1 MTSTFSMDDLAKLL
15 QQANTKK
22 PRKKIERTAEQEKAM
37 KEKLALMREKSM
49 ANRQAKAA
57 SKPPSVIIQQ
67 PAIIEPQIRTL
78 EVQKLNEKDTDALFE
93 KKYNSR
99 FEKLDQTMEHVKLSL
114 DEIKEM
120 KKQKVLERQK
130 AKEEAKVIPEIKLN
144 ESTPETRFSTK
155 SDALPQI
162 KPTTALPIS
171 IPINPNRVP
180 KTPDYRNL
188 FKR

>member
-1 MTSTFSMDDLAKLL
+1 MAQNFSMDDLAKLL

-57 SKPPSVIIQQ
+57 SKPPPVITQPVIQQ
-67 PAIIEPQIRTL
+67 QLLQSIPTL

-114 DEIKEM
+114 DEIREM

-130 AKEEAKVIPEIKLN
+130 AKEEAKVIPETKLN
-144 ESTPETRFSTK
+144 N
-155 SDALPQI
+155 SDPIPQI
-162 KPTTALPIS
+162 KPTTTQP

>member
-1 MTSTFSMDDLAKLL
+1 MAQNFSIEDLANLL
-15 QQANTKK
+15 KQTNKK
-22 PRKKIERTAEQEKAM
+22 PRKKIERTAEQEIAM

-57 SKPPSVIIQQ
+57 SKPVVAQQPQ
-67 PAIIEPQIRTL
+67 PAIIEPVIRTL

-114 DEIKEM
+114 DEIREM

-130 AKEEAKVIPEIKLN
+130 AKEEAKVIPETKLN
-144 ESTPETRFSTK
+144 N
-155 SDALPQI
+155 SDPIPQI
-162 KPTTALPIS
+162 KPTTTQP

>member
-1 MTSTFSMDDLAKLL
+1 MAQNFSIEDLANLL
-15 QQANTKK
+15 KQTNKK

-57 SKPPSVIIQQ
+57 SKPPPVVAQ
-67 PAIIEPQIRTL
+67 PVTIEPIIRTL

-114 DEIKEM
+114 DEMREM

-130 AKEEAKVIPEIKLN
+130 AKEEAKVIPEIKTN
-144 ESTPETRFSTK
+144 N
-155 SDALPQI
+155 SDPIPQI
-162 KPTTALPIS
+162 KPTTTQPVS

>member
-22 PRKKIERTAEQEKAM
+22 PRKKIERTAEQEVAM

-57 SKPPSVIIQQ
+57 SKPVVALSKSQPVIQQ
-67 PAIIEPQIRTL
+67 PQQIIEPVIRTL

-114 DEIKEM
+114 DEIREM

-144 ESTPETRFSTK
+144 ESTP
-155 SDALPQI
+155 QI
-162 KPTTALPIS
+162 KTTTTQPIS

>member
-1 MTSTFSMDDLAKLL
+1 MAQNFSMDDLAKLL

-49 ANRQAKAA
+49 ANRQAKAL
-57 SKPPSVIIQQ
+57 SKPPVIIQQ
-67 PAIIEPQIRTL
+67 PQQIIEPQIRTL

-114 DEIKEM
+114 DEIREM

-130 AKEEAKVIPEIKLN
+130 AKEEAKVIPEIKTNNSIPDPILQN
-144 ESTPETRFSTK
+144 
-155 SDALPQI
+155 
-162 KPTTALPIS
+162 KPIATQQVS

>member
-22 PRKKIERTAEQEKAM
+22 PRKKIERTAEQEVAM

-57 SKPPSVIIQQ
+57 SKPPPVIQQ
-67 PAIIEPQIRTL
+67 PQQIIEPVRTL

-114 DEIKEM
+114 DEIREM

-144 ESTPETRFSTK
+144 ESTQ
-155 SDALPQI
+155 QI
-162 KPTTALPIS
+162 KSIATQPIS

>member
-1 MTSTFSMDDLAKLL
+1 MAQNFSIEDLANLL
-15 QQANTKK
+15 KQTNKK

-57 SKPPSVIIQQ
+57 SKPVVAQQPQ

-114 DEIKEM
+114 DEIREM

-130 AKEEAKVIPEIKLN
+130 AKEEAKVIPDPI
-144 ESTPETRFSTK
+144 PETRFSTK

-162 KPTTALPIS
+162 KPATTQPVS
-171 IPINPNRVP
+171 IPINPNRVA

>member
-1 MTSTFSMDDLAKLL
+1 MAQNFSIEDLANLL
-15 QQANTKK
+15 KQTNKK
-22 PRKKIERTAEQEKAM
+22 PRKKIERTAEQEIAM

-57 SKPPSVIIQQ
+57 SKPVVAQQ
-67 PAIIEPQIRTL
+67 TQPVTIEPVIRTL

-114 DEIKEM
+114 DEMREM

-130 AKEEAKVIPEIKLN
+130 AKEEAKVIPEIKTN
-144 ESTPETRFSTK
+144 NSIP
-155 SDALPQI
+155 DPIPQI

>member
-57 SKPPSVIIQQ
+57 SKPPPVIIQQ
-67 PAIIEPQIRTL
+67 PQQIIEPVIRTL

-114 DEIKEM
+114 DEIREM

-130 AKEEAKVIPEIKLN
+130 AKEEAKVIPDPI
-144 ESTPETRFSTK
+144 PETRFSTK

-162 KPTTALPIS
+162 KTTTTQPVS